1 MLPLLHWLKQ
11 GWIWREI
18 FGQSV
23 VTLTLMKGTQCFVP
37 PLHEFCPG
45 SLFTDRQES
54 WLLVQKMKSV
64 GVASVLGP
72 MVPPDEQGWSSIFCL
87 LPLLSNT

>member
-1 MLPLLHWLKQ
+1 MLPLLDWLKQ
-11 GWIWREI
+11 GWMWREI

-23 VTLTLMKGTQCFVP
+23 VTLTLIKGTQCFVP
-37 PLHEFCPG
+37 PLQEFCPG
-45 SLFTDRQES
+45 SLLNDRQES

-72 MVPPDEQGWSSIFCL
+72 IVPPDEQGWSGIFCL
-87 LPLLSNT
+87 LCLLSNT